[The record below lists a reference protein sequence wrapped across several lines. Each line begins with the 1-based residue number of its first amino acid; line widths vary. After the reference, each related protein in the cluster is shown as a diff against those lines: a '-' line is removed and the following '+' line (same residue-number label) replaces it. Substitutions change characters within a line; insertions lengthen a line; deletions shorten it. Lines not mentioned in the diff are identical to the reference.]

1 MFQVIPLLVGFT
13 GGQVHLIDPV
23 HKVGL
28 HLQGIQQVV
37 YFIVQFHPSRLRVK
51 PGLVREK
58 NDHSHSIPPPP
69 KKTLETPQLKVLFK
83 SRDFFCKSPY

>member
-28 HLQGIQQVV
+28 
-37 YFIVQFHPSRLRVK
+37 RVATDTELAGY
-51 PGLVREK
+51 PAAGYPVWPDIWL
-58 NDHSHSIPPPP
+58 NS
-69 KKTLETPQLKVLFK
+69 
-83 SRDFFCKSPY
+83 

>member
-28 HLQGIQQVV
+28 HLQGDQQVF
-37 YFIVQFHPSRLRVK
+37 YFIRFAELARKK
-51 PGLVREK
+51 PNATL
-58 NDHSHSIPPPP
+58 PPI
-69 KKTLETPQLKVLFK
+69 KKTLEHTKQTKF
-83 SRDFFCKSPY
+83 